1 MVGNYNEQKGAWEI
15 ICDDLGIVIGYVN
28 QETKPDEDHYFGLLC
43 QTPIQETYNLYKMG
57 NILMLNT
64 FEKTP
69 TNSIINFAVQ
79 DIDKVRIELNNE
91 VYECYLNN
99 TTINSQTPNSI
110 SDLYSQYM
118 ILIS

>member
-28 QETKPDEDHYFGLLC
+28 QENKPDEDHYFGLLC
-43 QTPIQETYNLYKMG
+43 QTPTQETYNLYKTG

-79 DIDKVRIELNNE
+79 DLDKVRIELNNE
-91 VYECYLNN
+91 IYECYLNN

-110 SDLYSQYM
+110 TDLYNQYM